1 MTVPDLSRRVKPTV
15 HVASSADEF
24 ARLAAD
30 IVTRQLGARPD
41 STLALPTGAT
51 PLPLYAELARRCA
64 DGVLSFSQVHS
75 FNLDEYVGLDPE
87 HSASYHAYML
97 EHFFSKVDIDMA
109 RVQLPN
115 GLAGDLVAE
124 CARYE
129 RAVAAAGGL
138 DLAVVGL
145 GVNGHLGFNEP
156 GTPFDVRT
164 HVTSL
169 APETIDHNVRYFG
182 DRARVPRQAITMGI
196 ATILE
201 ARRVLVIATGASKAA
216 AMRDAFERPMSADV
230 PASVLQAHPHVTV
243 VLDTPA
249 ATSLERLAR

>member
-1 MTVPDLSRRVKPTV
+1 MTAPDLSRRVKPSV
-15 HVASSADEF
+15 QVASSTDEF
-24 ARLAAD
+24 ARLASD
-30 IVTRQLGARPD
+30 VVTRQLGARPD
-41 STLALPTGAT
+41 SALALPTGAT

-64 DGVLSFSQVHS
+64 ESALSFSQVQS

-97 EHFFSKVDIDMA
+97 EHFFSKVDIDIA

-115 GLAGDLVAE
+115 GLASDLDGE

-129 RAVAAAGGL
+129 RAIASAGGL

-164 HVTSL
+164 HVTFL

-196 ATILE
+196 ATIFD
-201 ARRVLVIATGASKAA
+201 ARRVLLLASGEAKAVAVRA
-216 AMRDAFERPMSADV
+216 ALEGPVSIEV
-230 PASVLQAHPHVTV
+230 PASVLQAHPHVTA
-243 VLDTPA
+243 VLDRDA
-249 ATSLERLAR
+249 SAMLERFVR

>member
-15 HVASSADEF
+15 HVAASPDEF
-24 ARLAAD
+24 ARLGAD
-30 IVTRQLGARPD
+30 VVTRQLGARPD
-41 STLALPTGAT
+41 SVLALPTGAT

-64 DGVLSFSQVHS
+64 ESALSFSEVHS

-115 GLAGDLVAE
+115 GLASDLEAE

-129 RAVAAAGGL
+129 RAIASVGGL

-156 GTPFDVRT
+156 GTPFDTRT

-196 ATILE
+196 ATIFE
-201 ARRVLVIATGASKAA
+201 ARRVLLLASGESKTAA
-216 AMRDAFERPMSADV
+216 VRAALEGPVSVGV

-243 VLDTPA
+243 VLDKDA
-249 ATSLERLAR
+249 AALLERLVR